1 MEELVLFE
9 IQGPIAVIRI
19 NRPKALNALSKEIVD
34 LIDDKLELIKK
45 NREIKVLIVT
55 GDKNFAAGADIV
67 DMVEKNKEEA
77 RAFAFSE
84 TFSKLE
90 SIEMPTIAAICGYAL
105 GGGLELALACDF
117 RIASEDAQ
125 VGLPEINLGIMPGAG
140 GTVRLPRLIGEAKAK
155 ELIYLGGR
163 LPAHEAYQYGIVNK
177 VVKNEALMDEAFKMA
192 GKLAE
197 KSVIAIKAAKKSI
210 NSSSEM
216 TKTDAI
222 SNEAA
227 LWSGLFD
234 TQDQKEGMRAFIEKR
249 KPNYQGK

>member
-34 LIDDKLELIKK
+34 LIDDKLELINK
-45 NREIKVLIVT
+45 NKEIKVLIVT

-90 SIEMPTIAAICGYAL
+90 SIGMPTIAAICGYAL
-105 GGGLELALACDF
+105 GGGLELALACDL

-163 LPAHEAYQYGIVNK
+163 LPAHEAYQFGIVNK
-177 VVKNEALMDEAFKMA
+177 VVKNEELMDEAFKMA

-197 KSVIAIKAAKKSI
+197 KSVVAIKAAKKSI

-222 SNEAA
+222 KNEAE

-234 TQDQKEGMRAFIEKR
+234 SQDQKEGMRAFIEKR